1 MRLPPAA
8 CRLTHTRSAR
18 IGIKPGLGSILTAL
32 MLLALLPGCQHTYQ
46 ETRVES
52 SKPRQ
57 QLDANAIAYVSI
69 PPDAK
74 LRKGFAE
81 NSGKVTANAVREAF
95 ARYFKRVYV
104 GRRIETFEEGL
115 ASARSYQW
123 SYFIYPVILR
133 WEDRAT
139 ETSGRR
145 DLLELQMRVVDT
157 ATGEV
162 LDTTVLKGR
171 SRWMNDGGDTPA
183 DLIAEPVKDYAA
195 SFFNPMATPSSLR

>member
-157 ATGEV
+157 ATGESV
-162 LDTTVLKGR
+162 
-171 SRWMNDGGDTPA
+171 GG
-183 DLIAEPVKDYAA
+183 EV
-195 SFFNPMATPSSLR
+195 